1 MLVHFSCPE
10 TAKITMFGDV
20 ALELIGMMGH
30 SGTIPGA
37 IRGDN
42 LEPALK
48 RLKTKLAAVADSG
61 KEAARENDPDEEPA
75 VTLSQRAVPLIQMLE
90 AAIEADSYLMWE

>member
-1 MLVHFSCPE
+1 ML
-10 TAKITMFGDV
+10 
-20 ALELIGMMGH
+20 ALV
-30 SGTIPGA
+30 STKFA
-37 IRGDN
+37 N
-42 LEPALK
+42 LSILFILQPPA
-48 RLKTKLAAVADSG
+48 LAAVADSG